1 MCNCKKLKYFFTIT
15 SNYKQL
21 QTIINQ
27 IMSRI
32 VNKRGQIVHPVQ
44 TPVTTAKVTP
54 MTNWIDHTKNFAS
67 DNNMSFGNSL
77 SDVNNRCQY
86 YDTMIDRN
94 KYNRG
99 PNLLQPDH
107 PAMHPFIPNL
117 SASDK
122 KVKDEIY
129 VQTKRAMCGKAHT
142 FKK

>member
-1 MCNCKKLKYFFTIT
+1 
-15 SNYKQL
+15 
-21 QTIINQ
+21 
-27 IMSRI
+27 MSRI
-32 VNKRGQIVHPVQ
+32 VNKRGQIVHPAQ
-44 TPVTTAKVTP
+44 PPVTTAQVTP
-54 MTNWIDHTKNFAS
+54 KTNWIDHTKKFACE
-67 DNNMSFGNSL
+67 NNMSFGNSL

-117 SASDK
+117 TEPDK
-122 KVKDEIY
+122 KMKDEIY
-129 VQTKRAMCGKAHT
+129 VQTKRAMCGKAHS